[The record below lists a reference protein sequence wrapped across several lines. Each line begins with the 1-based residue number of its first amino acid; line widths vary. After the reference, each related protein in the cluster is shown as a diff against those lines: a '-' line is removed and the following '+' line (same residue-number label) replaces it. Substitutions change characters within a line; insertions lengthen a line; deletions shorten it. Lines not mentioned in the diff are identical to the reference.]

1 MTFLQCGLLM
11 YLRPIWLGFHVAGHG
26 GGVVELVQ
34 RVGDGQ
40 TLGGVGSRLDIVT
53 QVAGHLLVIVLP
65 LSFILQKQL
74 HLSLKHLQDG
84 LILLNY
90 LVILSS
96 HVLVPSDHFSI
107 LIFNHSETGE
117 PVGLIGG

>member
-1 MTFLQCGLLM
+1 M
-11 YLRPIWLGFHVAGHG
+11 YLHTVWLGFLVGG
-26 GGVVELVQ
+26 RGGVGVELVQ

-40 TLGGVGSRLDIVT
+40 ALREVAGRLDIVT
-53 QVAGHLLVIVLP
+53 GVAGHLLVIVVP
-65 LSFILQKQL
+65 QSFILQKQL

-96 HVLVPSDHFSI
+96 HVLVPSDHFFI
-107 LIFNHSETGE
+107 LIFNCSETGE

>member
-1 MTFLQCGLLM
+1 M
-11 YLRPIWLGFHVAGHG
+11 YLHTVWLGFLVGG
-26 GGVVELVQ
+26 RGGVGVELVQ

-40 TLGGVGSRLDIVT
+40 ALREVAGRLDIVT
-53 QVAGHLLVIVLP
+53 EIAGRWCSLMIVHLLI
-65 LSFILQKQL
+65 FILQKQL

-107 LIFNHSETGE
+107 LIFNYSETGE